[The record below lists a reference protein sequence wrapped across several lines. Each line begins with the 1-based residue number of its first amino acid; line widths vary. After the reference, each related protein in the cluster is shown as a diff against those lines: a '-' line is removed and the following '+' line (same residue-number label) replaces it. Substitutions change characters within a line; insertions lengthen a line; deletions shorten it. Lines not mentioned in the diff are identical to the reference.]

1 MRCVLVTAL
10 NICVGGL
17 SPRLIALEIPVLL
30 FFSCAYLHTPVAYMV
45 FLSSVALPNPSH
57 TSLASL
63 LAFPQFEPGGRGGFE
78 GRTDATPRSVSLYDV
93 FEVLT

>member
-30 FFSCAYLHTPVAYMV
+30 FFLCIFAYSCRLH
-45 FLSSVALPNPSH
+45 
-57 TSLASL
+57 
-63 LAFPQFEPGGRGGFE
+63 GFFIICCFTQSKSYIL
-78 GRTDATPRSVSLYDV
+78 GLIVGVPAI
-93 FEVLT
+93 